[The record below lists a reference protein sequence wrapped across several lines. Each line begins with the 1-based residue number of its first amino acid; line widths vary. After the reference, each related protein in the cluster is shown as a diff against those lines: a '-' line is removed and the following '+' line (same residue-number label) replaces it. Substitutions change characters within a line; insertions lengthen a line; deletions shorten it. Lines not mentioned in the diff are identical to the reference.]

1 MSFEALKQKP
11 LKFGGLW
18 KCCSVG
24 TWRNEKFLFSSNFSL
39 MCFLVRSLRQL
50 KAVVPFVKRQ
60 RYAPI
65 TPALAMFLYVA
76 VHIDLKWKTIEDY
89 AVVCL
94 KLLRGKRDI
103 HH

>member
-1 MSFEALKQKP
+1 MSFESLKQKNSN
-11 LKFGGLW
+11 LEAFENVVLRERGE
-18 KCCSVG
+18 
-24 TWRNEKFLFSSNFSL
+24 TKFLFSSNLSL

-65 TPALAMFLYVA
+65 TTPALAMFLYVA

>member
-1 MSFEALKQKP
+1 MKAFENVV
-11 LKFGGLW
+11 LW
-18 KCCSVG
+18 ERG
-24 TWRNEKFLFSSNFSL
+24 ETKFLFSSNLSL

-65 TPALAMFLYVA
+65 TTPALAMFLYVA

>member
-1 MSFEALKQKP
+1 MFTIITFCENWLEA
-11 LKFGGLW
+11 FGNVVLW
-18 KCCSVG
+18 ERG
-24 TWRNEKFLFSSNFSL
+24 ETKFLFSSNFSL
-39 MCFLVRSLRQL
+39 ICFLVRSLRQL